1 MYEGFV
7 RKIARKKW
15 EFETTYIDLNHH
27 EMHAACGFYNSGFE
41 SAACVIADGAGSFLN
56 MQEVPDTLYEF
67 ETIFH
72 AEYPE
77 EFESVWKHIGTK
89 AAIGFHEPEPN
100 TFITE
105 YPGHT
110 KMYEAVTQYCGFPAI
125 EAGKLM
131 GLAPYG
137 KPNDE
142 LPSFFN
148 GEWGNRDLVVPTYPN
163 AATIN
168 ESRFQILKDERKQH
182 QQGEGERIDHTA
194 VSYTHLT
201 LPTSDL
207 V

>member
-1 MYEGFV
+1 M
-7 RKIARKKW
+7 K
-15 EFETTYIDLNHH
+15 
-27 EMHAACGFYNSGFE
+27 
-41 SAACVIADGAGSFLN
+41 
-56 MQEVPDTLYEF
+56 EVPDTLYEF

-142 LPSFFN
+142 IPSFFN
-148 GEWGNRDLVVPTYPN
+148 GEWGNRDLIVPTYPN

-168 ESRFQILKDERKQH
+168 ENTFPILKEDRKQH
-182 QQGEGERIDHTA
+182 TM
-194 VSYTHLT
+194 
-201 LPTSDL
+201 
-207 V
+207 